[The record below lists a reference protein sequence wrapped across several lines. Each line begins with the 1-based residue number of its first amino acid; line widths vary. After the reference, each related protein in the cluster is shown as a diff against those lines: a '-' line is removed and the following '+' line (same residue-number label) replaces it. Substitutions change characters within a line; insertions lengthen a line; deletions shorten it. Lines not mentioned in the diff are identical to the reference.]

1 MAIIRKLDQIQ
12 LDRDSK
18 HSEMDCTYSVVED
31 DRGDKYLWVDTNA
44 TTSKNRYSISSSVW
58 FGSPLS

>member
-1 MAIIRKLDQIQ
+1 MAIIRKLEQIQ

-31 DRGDKYLWVDTNA
+31 GGDKYLWVDTNA
-44 TTSKNRYSISSSVW
+44 TTSKNRYSINSPVW

>member
-1 MAIIRKLDQIQ
+1 MAIIRKLEQIQ

-31 DRGDKYLWVDTNA
+31 D
-44 TTSKNRYSISSSVW
+44 
-58 FGSPLS
+58 